1 MATLQE
7 VLALVEEKGVSRL
20 DLKVTDLLGR
30 WQHFALPIGRLDE
43 DLIENGNGFDGS
55 SLRGFQGIEESDMLL
70 MPDLDSAF
78 VDPVYDVP
86 TLSITCDV
94 VDPIGR
100 ERYSR
105 DPRNVARKSV
115 EYLQST
121 GIADTAYFGPELEFF
136 IFDDV
141 RFQQSSNTAFYYVD
155 SAEATWNTGTDEGPN
170 LGYKIPYKE
179 GYSPTPPFD
188 THGEIRW
195 AIVDALASV
204 GIETEVHH
212 HEVGTGGQGE
222 IAMRFGDLVQQADR
236 SQIYKYFVRN
246 IARKFGKVATFMP
259 KPLFGD
265 NGTGMHVHQS
275 LWKDGTPLFYDSS
288 GYASLSQL
296 ARHYIG
302 GLLKHAPAVLAFAA
316 PTTNS
321 YRRLVPG
328 FEAPINLVY
337 SVRNRSAAIRISTYS
352 SSPAARR
359 IEFRPPDAMANPY
372 LAFPAML
379 MAGLDGIQNQIDPGD
394 PVDRNIYDLP
404 AEEAAA
410 LPHVPESL
418 EDALD
423 ALEADSDFLLAGD
436 VFTQDVLDHYI
447 AFKRTEIDELRQR
460 PTPYEYEMY
469 FSG

>member
-1 MATLQE
+1 
-7 VLALVEEKGVSRL
+7 
-20 DLKVTDLLGR
+20 
-30 WQHFALPIGRLDE
+30 
-43 DLIENGNGFDGS
+43 
-55 SLRGFQGIEESDMLL
+55 
-70 MPDLDSAF
+70 
-78 VDPVYDVP
+78 
-86 TLSITCDV
+86 
-94 VDPIGR
+94 
-100 ERYSR
+100 
-105 DPRNVARKSV
+105 
-115 EYLQST
+115 
-121 GIADTAYFGPELEFF
+121 
-136 IFDDV
+136 
-141 RFQQSSNTAFYYVD
+141 
-155 SAEATWNTGTDEGPN
+155 
-170 LGYKIPYKE
+170 
-179 GYSPTPPFD
+179 
-188 THGEIRW
+188 
-195 AIVDALASV
+195 
-204 GIETEVHH
+204 
-212 HEVGTGGQGE
+212 
-222 IAMRFGDLVQQADR
+222 
-236 SQIYKYFVRN
+236 VRN

-418 EDALD
+418 EAALD